1 MKADITDKYK
11 RIRSYQLGIWA
22 TGQEQ
27 AVTPVFL
34 PASTGRLDTLDKREI
49 ARLLPC
55 PPQHLEVVISPFSV
69 LFGTE
74 HHIVCA
80 YDAGPNGLLRPS
92 GPEPGIPFSN
102 APGDLCSHAVHM
114 TRSLVHSFGSQINGN
129 AIFFYLKRGKH
140 FLANTDFHA
149 VKAFIEAWD
158 EGDASCTRSAL
169 KQFAK
174 AFHTTLKEKEEKVKM
189 KMHDPDRSLQI
200 EEFDVAIFPALDE
213 KPFVIKHPF
222 DKVPPEDNYRSF
234 HRLISEEAI
243 LGDGS
248 TELLTIGRM
257 FGEPRS
263 LENKLRIHIRSF
275 LAREEGFC
283 PINLSI
289 ERSTNRTAV
298 HNWSGNIIVIRE
310 RSGGSELVEDI
321 TDQDIDTAITYFS
334 LYGRYNL

>member
-1 MKADITDKYK
+1 MKVDITDKYE

-34 PASTGRLDTLDKREI
+34 PVSTGRLDTLDKREI

-80 YDAGPNGLLRPS
+80 YDGGPNGLIRPS

-102 APGDLCSHAVHM
+102 APGELCSHAVHM

-149 VKAFIEAWD
+149 VKAFIDAWD

-174 AFHTTLKEKEEKVKM
+174 VFHTTLKEKEEKVKM
-189 KMHDPDRSLQI
+189 KDSDRGAQI

-213 KPFVIKHPF
+213 KPFVIKHSF
-222 DKVPPEDNYRSF
+222 ANIPPENRYEPPL
-234 HRLISEEAI
+234 HIPISREAI
-243 LGDGS
+243 LGDGF
-248 TELLTIGRM
+248 TEFLIIGRVPEL
-257 FGEPRS
+257 GN
-263 LENKLRIHIRSF
+263 LENKLRIYMRSF
-275 LAREEGFC
+275 MMPKEGFC

-289 ERSTNRTAV
+289 ERSTNRTATFK
-298 HNWSGNIIVIRE
+298 WSGNMMVIRE
-310 RSGGSELVEDI
+310 RSGRSELVEDI
-321 TDQDIDTAITYFS
+321 TDQDIDHAINYFS
-334 LYGRYNL
+334 LYGRL